1 MSKETSI
8 PEVAKRYA
16 KATFDLAEAENL
28 SEAVLKDLTILK
40 KIIIDNAELN
50 RLISSP
56 TFTST
61 DQLNVMNEIFKKQDI
76 SVLVKNLVNVLIR
89 NRRINLLVSVINA
102 YDLIMKSNSGE
113 IIAEVITAAE
123 LKDDQKQE
131 IVSNL
136 KKLTGKEIQIQS
148 KVQPEIIAGIKVKIG
163 SQMIDASVSTKL
175 NNLKILMKGAN

>member
-123 LKDDQKQE
+123 LKDDQKLE

-136 KKLTGKEIQIQS
+136 KKMTGKEIQIQS

>member
-136 KKLTGKEIQIQS
+136 KKMTGKEIQIQS

>member
-1 MSKETSI
+1 MSNKTSI

-16 KATFDLAEAENL
+16 KATFDLADAESL
-28 SEAVLKDLTILK
+28 TDAVLQDLNTLK
-40 KIIIDNAELN
+40 KMINNNEGLN

-56 TFTST
+56 TFSST
-61 DQLNVMNEIFKKQDI
+61 DQISVMSEIFKKQDVSI
-76 SVLVKNLVNVLIR
+76 LVKNLVNVLIR
-89 NRRINLLVSVINA
+89 NRRINLLVSIITA

-131 IVSNL
+131 IISNL
-136 KKLTGKEIQIQS
+136 KKMTGKEIQIQS
-148 KVQPEIIAGIKVKIG
+148 KIEPEIIAGIKVKIG

>member
-61 DQLNVMNEIFKKQDI
+61 DQLNVMNEIFKKQNI

>member
-61 DQLNVMNEIFKKQDI
+61 DQLNVMNEIFKKQ
-76 SVLVKNLVNVLIR
+76 
-89 NRRINLLVSVINA
+89 
-102 YDLIMKSNSGE
+102 
-113 IIAEVITAAE
+113 
-123 LKDDQKQE
+123 
-131 IVSNL
+131 
-136 KKLTGKEIQIQS
+136 
-148 KVQPEIIAGIKVKIG
+148 
-163 SQMIDASVSTKL
+163 
-175 NNLKILMKGAN
+175 

>member
-136 KKLTGKEIQIQS
+136 KKMTGKQIQIQS

>member
-61 DQLNVMNEIFKKQDI
+61 DQLNVMNEIFKKQNI

-136 KKLTGKEIQIQS
+136 KKMTGKEIQIQS